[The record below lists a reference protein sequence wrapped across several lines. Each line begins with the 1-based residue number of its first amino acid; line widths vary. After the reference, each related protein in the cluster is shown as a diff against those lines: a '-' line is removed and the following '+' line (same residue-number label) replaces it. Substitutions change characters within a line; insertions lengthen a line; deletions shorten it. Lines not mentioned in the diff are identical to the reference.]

1 MTRGIRL
8 LALALVLALPGV
20 ASGAEIKGVDTSG
33 YPEVRFTVETAK
45 PGTTPP
51 TVLEN
56 GLAVAGLE
64 AENMGRALSFVL
76 AVDRSNSMK
85 GKPLDDAVAAAR
97 AFVAAKPAA
106 DRIAVATFATS
117 PVMLTDFSTSTIDAD
132 GALGSLVVDSELGT
146 TLYDALVLA
155 SGSLSAEPL
164 PARAIIIVTDGNE
177 TRSEASLD
185 DAIAAAQD
193 AGVTVYVVAIE
204 SDRFTPA
211 PLRQLAAETGGS
223 YYGAASTEALAG
235 VYESIAAELK
245 RTWQVRYFTASRP
258 GEELSLDAS
267 VGSDSATSTLTLPGT
282 AAAASVSKPDSMLP
296 SSFLQGWWGAGVLGF
311 GVMALVLVAVLLATS
326 VPRGKLLRAR
336 IAPHTGERERNV
348 ALKAERDRLAMA
360 AGLFRATERTFA
372 HQRFWKNLESLL
384 ARGDVPL
391 RTVELLYAMAA
402 SALVVGILTAMFGPP
417 FFVMLIALAVG
428 AYLPYVWVSLRA
440 KRRLKAFDA
449 QLPDLL
455 TTVAA
460 SLKAGHSFRQ
470 GIQAVVEEN
479 QQPASKEFQRVLT
492 ETRLGRPMDGA
503 LAEMSRRVGSK
514 NLEFVLTAV
523 TIQRQVGGSLAAIF
537 DMVAET
543 VRNRHQFAR
552 KVKGLTAMGRAS
564 AYVLIGLPFFVLL
577 AVTAINAEY
586 MAPLYHTS
594 TGHKLMIAGLVM
606 IGIGSLFLRKIVVFQ
621 GVTECCY

>member
-8 LALALVLALPGV
+8 IALALVLALPGV
-20 ASGAEIKGVDTSG
+20 ASGAEIKGVDTSN
-33 YPEVRFTVETAK
+33 YPEVRFTVETAE
-45 PGTTPP
+45 PGTTAP
-51 TVLEN
+51 TVTEN

-76 AVDRSNSMK
+76 AVDRSVSMK
-85 GKPLDDAVAAAR
+85 GEPLTNAVAAAR

-106 DRIAVATFATS
+106 DRIAVATFATG

-132 GALGSLVVDSELGT
+132 DALGSLVVDSVQGT
-146 TLYDALVLA
+146 TLYDALVMA
-155 SGSLSAEPL
+155 SGSLDAEPL
-164 PARAIIIVTDGNE
+164 PARAIIVVTDGNE

-193 AGVTVYVVAIE
+193 AGVSVYVIAIE
-204 SDRFTPA
+204 SEKFTPA
-211 PLRQLAAETGGS
+211 TAA
-223 YYGAASTEALAG
+223 
-235 VYESIAAELK
+235 
-245 RTWQVRYFTASRP
+245 RP
-258 GEELSLDAS
+258 GGRPRAAPTTARRRPRRSPACTS
-267 VGSDSATSTLTLPGT
+267 RSPRSSSAPGRCGTSPRRARARSSRSRRRSAPIPRPRRFELPGT
-282 AAAASVSKPDSMLP
+282 EAVATAKPESVLP
-296 SSFLQGWWGAGVLGF
+296 STFLQGWWGAGVLGLA
-311 GVMALVLVAVLLATS
+311 VTMLVLVAVLLASS
-326 VPRGKLLRAR
+326 VPRGKRLRAQ
-336 IAPHTGERERNV
+336 IAPHTGEKERNV
-348 ALKAERDRLAMA
+348 ALRAERDRLAAA
-360 AGLFRATERTFA
+360 AGLFRVTERTFA
-372 HQRFWKNLESLL
+372 HQRFWKHIENVI
-384 ARGDVPL
+384 ARGDIPL
-391 RTVELLYAMAA
+391 RTVELLYIMAA
-402 SALVVGILTAMFGPP
+402 AALGAGIIAAMFSPP
-417 FFVMLIALAVG
+417 FFVLLGALALG
-428 AYLPYVWVSLRA
+428 AYIPYGWVNLRA

-470 GIQAVVEEN
+470 GIQAVVEEG
-479 QQPASKEFQRVLT
+479 QEPASKEFQRVLT

-586 MAPLYHTS
+586 MAPLYHTP
-594 TGHKLMIAGLVM
+594 TGHKLMIGGLVM
-606 IGIGSLFLRKIVVFQ
+606 IGIGSLFLKKIVSFK
-621 GVTECCY
+621 G

>member
-1 MTRGIRL
+1 M
-8 LALALVLALPGV
+8 
-20 ASGAEIKGVDTSG
+20 
-33 YPEVRFTVETAK
+33 RFTVETAK

-76 AVDRSNSMK
+76 AVDRSVSMK
-85 GKPLDDAVAAAR
+85 GEPLTNAVEAAR

-132 GALGSLVVDSELGT
+132 AALGSLVVDDVQGT
-146 TLYDALVLA
+146 TLYDALVMA
-155 SGSLSAEPL
+155 SGSLSSEQL
-164 PARAIIIVTDGNE
+164 PARAIIVVTDGNE

-185 DAIAAAQD
+185 EAIAAAQD
-193 AGVTVYVVAIE
+193 AGVAMYVIAIE
-204 SDRFTPA
+204 SDKFTPG
-211 PLRQLAAETGGS
+211 PLKELAASTGGS
-223 YYGAASTEALAG
+223 YYGAASSEALAG
-235 VYESIAAELK
+235 VYESIAQELK

-258 GEELSLDAS
+258 GEELSLEAS
-267 VGSDSATSTLTLPGT
+267 VGSDSATSELTLPGT
-282 AAAASVSKPDSMLP
+282 AAAATAAKPESVLP
-296 SSFLQGWWGAGVLGF
+296 SSFLQGWWGAGVLGLA
-311 GVMALVLVAVLLATS
+311 VMALVLVAALLASS
-326 VPRGKLLRAR
+326 VPRGKQLRAR

-348 ALKAERDRLAMA
+348 ALKSERDRLAVA
-360 AGLFRATERTFA
+360 AGLFRVTERTFA
-372 HQRFWKNLESLL
+372 HQRFWKNLENLL
-384 ARGDVPL
+384 LRADVPL
-391 RTVELLYAMAA
+391 RTVELLYAMAG
-402 SALVVGILTAMFGPP
+402 SALLAGIIAAMFSPP
-417 FFVMLIALAVG
+417 FFLLLGALALG
-428 AYLPYVWVSLRA
+428 AYIPYGWVSMRG

-470 GIQAVVEEN
+470 GIQAVVEEG
-479 QQPASKEFQRVLT
+479 QEPASKEFQRVLT

-586 MAPLYHTS
+586 MAPLYHTP
-594 TGHKLMIAGLVM
+594 TGHKLMIGGLVM
-606 IGIGSLFLRKIVVFQ
+606 IGIGSLFLKKIVSFK
-621 GVTECCY
+621 G

>member
-1 MTRGIRL
+1 MARGIRIIA
-8 LALALVLALPGV
+8 LALALALPGV

-33 YPEVRFTVETAK
+33 YPEVRFTVETAA

-56 GLAVAGLE
+56 GLPVAGLE
-64 AENMGRALSFVL
+64 AENMGLALSFVL
-76 AVDRSNSMK
+76 AVDRSVSMK

-106 DRIAVATFATS
+106 DRIAVATFATT

-132 GALGSLVVDSELGT
+132 GALGSLVVDSVLGT
-146 TLYDALVLA
+146 TLYDALVMA
-155 SGSLSAEPL
+155 SASLSAEPL

-177 TRSEASLD
+177 TRSEATLD

-193 AGVTVYVVAIE
+193 AGVSVYVVAIE
-204 SDRFTPA
+204 SEHFTPA
-211 PLRQLAAETGGS
+211 PLRELAAETGGS
-223 YYGAASTEALAG
+223 YYGAASSEALAG
-235 VYESIAAELK
+235 VYQSIAQELK

-258 GEELSLDAS
+258 GEELSLEAS
-267 VGSDSATSTLTLPGT
+267 VGADSASSAFTLPGVASGST
-282 AAAASVSKPDSMLP
+282 AAKPDPVLP
-296 SSFLQGWWGAGVLGF
+296 STFLQGWWGAVVLGF
-311 GVMALVLVAVLLATS
+311 AVMALVMIGVLLASS
-326 VPRGKLLRAR
+326 VPRGKQLRAR
-336 IAPHTGERERNV
+336 IAPHTGERERSA

-372 HQRFWKNLESLL
+372 HQRFWKNIEGLL

-391 RTVELLYAMAA
+391 RTVELLYAMAG
-402 SALVVGILTAMFGPP
+402 SALLAGIIAAMFGPP
-417 FFVMLIALAVG
+417 FFVLLIALAVG
-428 AYLPYVWVSLRA
+428 AYLPYGWVSLRA

-470 GIQAVVEEN
+470 GIQAVVEEG
-479 QQPASKEFQRVLT
+479 QEPASKEFQRVLT

-564 AYVLIGLPFFVLL
+564 AYVLIALPFFVLL

-586 MAPLYHTS
+586 MSPLYHTP
-594 TGHKLMIAGLVM
+594 TGHKLMIGGLVM
-606 IGIGSLFLRKIVVFQ
+606 IGIGSLFLKRIVSFK
-621 GVTECCY
+621 G